1 MEANN
6 KLTIP
11 KILPFMCLDG
21 VYLINN
27 CLLPLH
33 IFEMRYRE
41 MLDSVLNDS
50 RIFGIAPGEI
60 KISTSK
66 KIYASIGIVQAC
78 KKKDNGTS
86 DLLLIGLSKVRIK
99 RLYFNKPYLQGEISL
114 INNKSEKLDQN
125 IENKI
130 IKIIKE
136 KKPSN
141 DFYNSFIDNFQT
153 LNSYDAKIDYAASIV
168 TESNKK
174 REEIFNCIDIDK
186 KINLLEEL

>member
-1 MEANN
+1 MEKNN

-99 RLYFNKPYLQGEISL
+99 RLYFNKP
-114 INNKSEKLDQN
+114 
-125 IENKI
+125 
-130 IKIIKE
+130 
-136 KKPSN
+136 
-141 DFYNSFIDNFQT
+141 
-153 LNSYDAKIDYAASIV
+153 
-168 TESNKK
+168 
-174 REEIFNCIDIDK
+174 
-186 KINLLEEL
+186 

>member
-114 INNKSEKLDQN
+114 INNEDKKSRHYE
-125 IENKI
+125 
-130 IKIIKE
+130 
-136 KKPSN
+136 
-141 DFYNSFIDNFQT
+141 
-153 LNSYDAKIDYAASIV
+153 SI
-168 TESNKK
+168 
-174 REEIFNCIDIDK
+174 K
-186 KINLLEEL
+186 KINKPGQPDIT

>member
-86 DLLLIGLSKVRIK
+86 DLLLIGLAKVRIK

-114 INNKSEKLDQN
+114 INNEDKKLDQN

-130 IKIIKE
+130 INIIKE

>member
-114 INNKSEKLDQN
+114 INNEDKKLDQN

-130 IKIIKE
+130 INIIKE

-141 DFYNSFIDNFQT
+141 DFYNSFIDSFQT

>member
-86 DLLLIGLSKVRIK
+86 DLLLIGLAKVRIK

-114 INNKSEKLDQN
+114 INNEDKKLDQN

-130 IKIIKE
+130 INIIKE

-141 DFYNSFIDNFQT
+141 DFYNSFIDSFQT

>member
-50 RIFGIAPGEI
+50 RIFGIAPGKI

-86 DLLLIGLSKVRIK
+86 DLLLIGLAKVRIK

-114 INNKSEKLDQN
+114 INNEDKKLDQN

-130 IKIIKE
+130 INIIKE

-141 DFYNSFIDNFQT
+141 DFYNSFIDSFRT